1 MKIKLFSGLRSKLIV
16 SFAVILLLPSIVVG
30 SLAYNSAKDQIQNQI
45 FTSVNEN
52 VKLVNTLIDN
62 SIKPKVNDIVTFRKP
77 SHLVCIKAMTVPNFA
92 EFLKNM

>member
-1 MKIKLFSGLRSKLIV
+1 MKIRLFSGLKSKLII
-16 SFAVILLLPSIVVG
+16 SFAVILLVPSLVVG
-30 SLAYNSAKDQIQNQI
+30 SMAYHSAKVQVQNQI

-62 SIKPKVNDIVTFRKP
+62 SIKPKVNDIDYFRKP
-77 SHLVCIKAMTVPNFA
+77 SHHVFIKAMTVPNFA